1 MNIRSVWPVFNFRQR
16 RIRPLAKTQIMSRQ
30 IILTEDGKRKLEAE
44 LQELKQVRRP
54 DIIAKIEQAKEMG
67 DLSEN
72 AEYHDAKD
80 QQGLMEARIAE
91 VEEILKKAIV
101 NKSSD
106 SKAEIRIGSK
116 FTVESQEGVKK
127 ELELVGFNEADP
139 LSGKISNESPMGRA
153 FIGKKPGD
161 TAAVT
166 TPRGEVVY
174 KILEII

>member
-1 MNIRSVWPVFNFRQR
+1 MFI
-16 RIRPLAKTQIMSRQ
+16 LTQIMPSQ
-30 IILTEDGKRKLEAE
+30 IILTEEGKKKLEAE
-44 LQELKQVRRP
+44 LNELKQVRRP

-91 VEEILKKAIV
+91 VEEILKKALV

-106 SKAEIRIGSK
+106 SKEEIRIGSK
-116 FTVESQEGVKK
+116 FIVENQDGIKK

-139 LSGKISNESPMGRA
+139 MAGRISNESPMGKA
-153 FIGKKPGD
+153 FIGRKPGD
-161 TAAVT
+161 TASVT

-174 KILEII
+174 KIFEIL